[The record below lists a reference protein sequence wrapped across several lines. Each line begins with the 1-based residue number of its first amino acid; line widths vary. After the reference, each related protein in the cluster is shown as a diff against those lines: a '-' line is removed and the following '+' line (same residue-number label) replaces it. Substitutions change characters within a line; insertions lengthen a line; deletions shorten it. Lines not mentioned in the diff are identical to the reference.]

1 MKISVMGTG
10 YVGLVTG
17 TCFADLG
24 NDVICADIDEK
35 KIATLKRG
43 ESPIYEPRLIE
54 MMRMNADM
62 GRLRFTTDIEE
73 AVRASEVIFVA
84 VGTPPGPDG
93 EADLS
98 QVHAVA
104 EAVGKAM
111 DGYRVVVNKS
121 TVPVGTGFSVKK
133 TIAENQ
139 PKKIDFDVV
148 SNPEFLREGSAIQDF
163 MYPDRVVIGCQDHK
177 AGDIIAE
184 LYAPLDTDI
193 IITDI
198 LSAELIKYASNAFL
212 ALKISYINE
221 IANICDLVGADIK
234 EVVNGVG
241 KDSRINPAFF
251 GAGIGYGGSCF
262 PKDTTALI
270 DIAKRAGYD
279 MKTVRAA
286 VDVNDK
292 QRAMLVSRMD
302 GIMGGLKGKKIAVWG
317 LSFKPNTDDLR
328 ESPAFDLINLLKDK
342 GADVTAYDPIT
353 SGAAKELLSGVT
365 IVEDAY
371 DALEGADSLV
381 VATDWNMFK
390 EAELSRMKGLMARP
404 LVFDGR
410 NIYDPEKLRAAGFE
424 YYGVGR
430 K

>member
-24 NDVICADIDEK
+24 NDVICADIDED

-43 ESPIYEPRLIE
+43 ESPIYEPRLTE
-54 MMRMNADM
+54 MMQMNAKM

-73 AVRASEVIFVA
+73 AVKASKVIFVA
-84 VGTPPGPDG
+84 VGTPPGPEG

-121 TVPVGTGFSVKK
+121 TVPVGTGFSVRK
-133 TIAENQ
+133 TIAGNQ
-139 PKKIDFDVV
+139 PKEIDFDVV
-148 SNPEFLREGSAIQDF
+148 SNPEFLREGSAIYDF
-163 MYPDRVVIGCQDHK
+163 MQPDRIVVGCTNRE
-177 AGDIIAE
+177 AGEKIAA
-184 LYAPLDTDI
+184 LYAPLNADI

-198 LSAELIKYASNAFL
+198 VSAELIKYASNAFL
-212 ALKISYINE
+212 SLKISFINE
-221 IANICDLVGADIK
+221 IANICDSVGADIK

-262 PKDTTALI
+262 PKDTLALI
-270 DIAKRAGYD
+270 DIARNAGCD
-279 MKTVRAA
+279 MKTIKAA
-286 VDVNDK
+286 VEVNAE
-292 QRAMLVSRMD
+292 QRAVFVARMEEVLGD
-302 GIMGGLKGKKIAVWG
+302 LKGKKIAVWG

-328 ESPAFDLINLLKDK
+328 ESPAFDVIGLLRDK
-342 GADVTAYDPIT
+342 GAVVTAYDPIT
-353 SGAAKELLSGVT
+353 SESAASELPGVQ
-365 IVEDAY
+365 IAADAY
-371 DALEGADSLV
+371 TALEGAEALV

-390 EAELSRMKGLMARP
+390 EAELKRMKKLMARP